1 MIDDLWLPTVQAG
14 SSIFYSRRKNKKMR
28 ILTLTNDRNYQEI
41 NRLIENKI
49 TEKDNIIVWTYSL
62 QKKFRLEAY
71 TGCAV
76 EGCCRYE
83 DSASVASPLQDYLPF
98 DTINLDFSSQNPTL
112 ENGRIEKEIKSLE
125 ETIKL
130 QRERQE
136 DKKGFVLIYTTL
148 LNSHTIDKE
157 LVLRNSNDM
166 QIQGINKFQNTITNQ
181 NEKMDFIEMV
191 LEAIFLKYGYSS
203 YKKNRKNYSISDA
216 QKVVFS
222 INTIACRRH
231 A

>member
-1 MIDDLWLPTVQAG
+1 M
-14 SSIFYSRRKNKKMR
+14 K

-49 TEKDNIIVWTYSL
+49 TEKDKVIVWTYSH

-83 DSASVASPLQDYLPF
+83 ESASITSALQDYLPF
-98 DTINLDFSSQNPTL
+98 DTINLDFASQDPTL

-125 ETIKL
+125 ETIRL

-148 LNSHTIDKE
+148 LNLHTIDKE
-157 LVLRNSNDM
+157 LVLRNANGI
-166 QIQGINKFQNTITNQ
+166 QIQGINNFQDTIENQ
-181 NEKMDFIEMV
+181 NEKMNFIEMV
-191 LEAIFLKYGYSS
+191 LEAIFLKYGYST
-203 YKKNRKNYSISDA
+203 YKKNRRNYSLSDA

-222 INTIACRRH
+222 ISTFACRRH
-231 A
+231 T